1 MIVFSYLGAPSSR
14 GLDHKL
20 YGLSGVGSVP
30 GGVWVVLELEWGSR
44 TPPAEFCRD
53 HLTSPQPHP
62 LLLLFFFFFGFYDRT
77 GAFCFSFSP
86 ITIFPFFWAVA
97 SPLVMAADSLSVV
110 LLYFGCYE
118 Y

>member
-1 MIVFSYLGAPSSR
+1 MSQ
-14 GLDHKL
+14 
-20 YGLSGVGSVP
+20 
-30 GGVWVVLELEWGSR
+30 GGVWVVLELDWGSR
-44 TPPAEFCRD
+44 TPLAEFCRD

-62 LLLLFFFFFGFYDRT
+62 LLLLFFFGLCGSTR
-77 GAFCFSFSP
+77 AFCFSFSP

-97 SPLVMAADSLSVV
+97 SILVTVADALPVV